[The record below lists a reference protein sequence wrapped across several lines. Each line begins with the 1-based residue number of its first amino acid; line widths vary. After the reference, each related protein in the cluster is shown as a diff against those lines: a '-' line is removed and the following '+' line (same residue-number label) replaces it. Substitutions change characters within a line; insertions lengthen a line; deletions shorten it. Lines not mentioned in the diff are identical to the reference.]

1 MNNGKWMDLDWTLEL
16 EMDGFRLEFRLEFRL
31 DLDWIQTE
39 IGQDI
44 PVRLVKVTPGQ
55 SNTKTRQWKEGGE
68 GEEGKRDLFFYIFSF
83 REIG

>member
-1 MNNGKWMDLDWTLEL
+1 MDGFRLDFRVGDGWIQTGLQSWRWMDLDWTLEL

-44 PVRLVKVTPGQ
+44 PVRLVK
-55 SNTKTRQWKEGGE
+55 
-68 GEEGKRDLFFYIFSF
+68 IFQ
-83 REIG
+83 